1 MLADIASVVSAVSA
15 FAAVVMSYRNSQKI
29 HAVHVDINS
38 RMTQLLAVAGTAAH
52 AEGFNEGIKQASEKV
67 P

>member
-1 MLADIASVVSAVSA
+1 MLADIASTVSAACA
-15 FAAVVMSYRNSQKI
+15 FAALLMSYRNSQKI

-38 RMTQLLAVAGTAAH
+38 RMTQLLTIAGTAAH